1 MNSKKALEKLLKENE
16 DARERLKKLVN
27 LPEEEAKKE
36 LEKFQ
41 KEFGV
46 ELRKEDF
53 ANQEL
58 NNEQLEGV
66 NGGADAWDMIGLA
79 FDVYGLLNRPNAT
92 GRGTKDGTN
101 RFN

>member
-1 MNSKKALEKLLKENE
+1 MNSKEALEKLLKENE

-27 LPEEEAKKE
+27 LSEEEAKKE

-46 ELRKEDF
+46 ELKKEDF

-66 NGGADAWDMIGLA
+66 NGGADVLDMIGLA
-79 FDVYGLLNRPNAT
+79 LGVYDLINRPNAT
-92 GRGTKDGTN
+92 GRGTKNGTS